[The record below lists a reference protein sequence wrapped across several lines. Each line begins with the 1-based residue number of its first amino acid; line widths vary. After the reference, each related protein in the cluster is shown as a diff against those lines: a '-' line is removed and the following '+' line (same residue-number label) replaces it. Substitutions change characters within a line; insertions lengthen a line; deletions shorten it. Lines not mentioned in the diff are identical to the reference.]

1 MSGAFFC
8 SICFEAG
15 SNSAYFF
22 QVNDMCDPVT
32 SPTLLC
38 IFHFRPKCSKE
49 LCFLIDLTLHKWKS
63 EVDTS
68 PPGRP
73 LFQTFPSTY
82 SQTNIRIEY
91 TSQEVYV
98 SKLLQYIFGP
108 NQKYLK
114 CILSSLPKIRGM
126 AFSLNSSAKKQKTR

>member
-68 PPGRP
+68 PRP
-73 LFQTFPSTY
+73 PDGPSRLKLFRQLIAKPISVLNTLVKKFMYPNFCSEST
-82 SQTNIRIEY
+82 TTHIHIC
-91 TSQEVYV
+91 TD
-98 SKLLQYIFGP
+98 P
-108 NQKYLK
+108 N
-114 CILSSLPKIRGM
+114 
-126 AFSLNSSAKKQKTR
+126 F